1 MRSLQPSELK
11 ALLDTSACAPVILDV
26 REPWEYAICHIDGC
40 RLIPMAELPSH
51 LEELDP
57 KATIV
62 VICHHGMRSQA
73 IARFLEQAGFVD
85 VANLQGGIDAWAREI
100 DPKMAQY

>member
-11 ALLDTSACAPVILDV
+11 ALLDTPACAPVILDV
-26 REPWEYAICHIDGC
+26 REPWEYEICHIDGG
-40 RLIPMAELPSH
+40 RLIPMAELSGR

-57 KATIV
+57 TATTV

-85 VANLQGGIDAWAREI
+85 VANLDGGIDAWAREI